1 VTSEHFPA
9 IRGALGIVKLVMLG
23 LAMIILLSAPAFS
36 SAQERSETA
45 NVLSALQ
52 DGGLWVT
59 IPILAGEGTISTV
72 RVPAMALGI
81 TGCVNVWHGHSGS
94 WQIEAHENVLGSVLR
109 IEAQPG
115 LGVPFEHDFGMQA
128 QVDVKFSWSEAR
140 DTTLMLWVGVALAGA
155 KNESLCQP
163 KYGDHGVFGL
173 NQSGLRSPS
182 TMEYSLPDRVDHPAL
197 LGQEGET

>member
-1 VTSEHFPA
+1 
-9 IRGALGIVKLVMLG
+9 MLK
-23 LAMIILLSAPAFS
+23 
-36 SAQERSETA
+36 
-45 NVLSALQ
+45 

-59 IPILAGEGTISTV
+59 IPILAGEGTISTA

-94 WQIEAHENVLGSVLR
+94 WQIEAHEKVRGSVLK

-115 LGVPFEHDFGMQA
+115 LGVSFEHDFGMQA

-155 KNESLCQP
+155 NNESLCQP
-163 KYGDHGVFGL
+163 KYEDNGVFGF
-173 NQSGLRSPS
+173 NRS
-182 TMEYSLPDRVDHPAL
+182 
-197 LGQEGET
+197 

>member
-1 VTSEHFPA
+1 MTSEHFPA

-140 DTTLMLWVGVALAGA
+140 DTTLMLWVGVALAGS

-163 KYGDHGVFGL
+163 KYGDHGVFGF

-182 TMEYSLPDRVDHPAL
+182 TMEYSLPDRVDRPAL
-197 LGQEGET
+197 LG

>member
-1 VTSEHFPA
+1 MTSEHFPT
-9 IRGALGIVKLVMLG
+9 IRGALSIVRLVTLG
-23 LAMIILLSAPAFS
+23 LTMITLLSAPTSS
-36 SAQERSETA
+36 SAQERSETT
-45 NVLSALQ
+45 NVLSVLK

-59 IPILAGEGTISTV
+59 IPILAGEGTISTT
-72 RVPAMALGI
+72 RVPVMALGI

-94 WQIEAHENVLGSVLR
+94 WQIEAHEKVRGSVLR

-155 KNESLCQP
+155 NNESLCQP
-163 KYGDHGVFGL
+163 KYEDNGVFGF
-173 NQSGLRSPS
+173 NRS
-182 TMEYSLPDRVDHPAL
+182 
-197 LGQEGET
+197 

>member
-1 VTSEHFPA
+1 MISKHFPS
-9 IRGALGIVKLVMLG
+9 IGGGSGIVKIVTLG
-23 LAMIILLSAPAFS
+23 LAMITLLSAPTFS

-45 NVLSALQ
+45 NVLSVLK

-94 WQIEAHENVLGSVLR
+94 WQIEAHEKVRGSVLR

-140 DTTLMLWVGVALAGA
+140 DTTLMLWVGVALAGS

-163 KYGDHGVFGL
+163 KYGDHGVFGF

-182 TMEYSLPDRVDHPAL
+182 TMEYSLPDRVDPPAL
-197 LGQEGET
+197 LG

>member
-1 VTSEHFPA
+1 MTSEHFPT
-9 IRGALGIVKLVMLG
+9 IRGALGILRLVTLG
-23 LAMIILLSAPAFS
+23 LAMITLLSAPTFS

-45 NVLSALQ
+45 NVLSVLK

-94 WQIEAHENVLGSVLR
+94 WQIEAHEKVLGSVLR

-128 QVDVKFSWSEAR
+128 QVDVDFRWSENR
-140 DTTLMLWVGVALAGA
+140 DTTLMLWIGVSATG
-155 KNESLCQP
+155 EISDSLCQP
-163 KYGDHGVFGL
+163 SY
-173 NQSGLRSPS
+173 
-182 TMEYSLPDRVDHPAL
+182 
-197 LGQEGET
+197 

>member
-1 VTSEHFPA
+1 MQCISRLASGCEISGRASPVTSEHFPT
-9 IRGALGIVKLVMLG
+9 IRGALSIVRLVTLG
-23 LAMIILLSAPAFS
+23 LAMITLLSAPTSS

-45 NVLSALQ
+45 NVLSVLK

-59 IPILAGEGTISTV
+59 IPILAGEGTISTA

-94 WQIEAHENVLGSVLR
+94 WQIEAHEKVRGSVLK

-115 LGVPFEHDFGMQA
+115 LGVSFEHDFGMQA

-155 KNESLCQP
+155 NNESLCQP
-163 KYGDHGVFGL
+163 KYEDNGVFGF
-173 NQSGLRSPS
+173 NRS
-182 TMEYSLPDRVDHPAL
+182 
-197 LGQEGET
+197 